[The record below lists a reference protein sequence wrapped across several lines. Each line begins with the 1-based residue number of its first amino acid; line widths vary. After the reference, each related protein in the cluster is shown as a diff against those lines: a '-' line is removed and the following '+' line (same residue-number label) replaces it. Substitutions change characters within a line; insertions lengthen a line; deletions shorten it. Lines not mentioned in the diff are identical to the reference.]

1 MMPQKHENMNYDH
14 SVANLSQPLPGEAK
28 GGGHKVLTVFPS
40 PLCSLRNLF
49 LCQHDSKN
57 IPTHGSLW
65 RPSSSA
71 QQVFWI
77 RNSMNKMASILPS
90 AYVRH
95 GHSCTDVACWHLL
108 SVFPVSYVGEL
119 PLRVVERAHHTLP
132 ENTHFTPTLLRLA
145 VHAEIMS
152 TFAFRETFC
161 RLASPQTRSVWQG
174 NKARW
179 PSLSCSGHSPPT
191 HLCLSFP
198 ISHHFLVF
206 FSLSLSC
213 GKSNFP
219 LECLSLY
226 VMSPTFLGMSW
237 EEFWHCSRMRLQVIP
252 QSRVSGT
259 PTRWIRPTA
268 QWDTREKPSGQ
279 EAVLEALSQLL
290 LPQCFFFISSAARG
304 CRQCSILVGLSGWSD
319 ETLVVKTASERH
331 ITQQEAV
338 AKNLAM
344 CALETSRLLTLQGT
358 EITHSQKR

>member
-145 VHAEIMS
+145 VHTEIMS

-206 FSLSLSC
+206 FFFSLSPVVKVTSPWSVWVCMWCHPHSLACHGRNSDTAAEWDCKWFPNLVSVELQPDESGPLLSGTQEKNRPGRKLC
-213 GKSNFP
+213 WKPWASSF
-219 LECLSLY
+219 CLSASSLY
-226 VMSPTFLGMSW
+226 HQQLEG
-237 EEFWHCSRMRLQVIP
+237 
-252 QSRVSGT
+252 
-259 PTRWIRPTA
+259 A
-268 QWDTREKPSGQ
+268 DN
-279 EAVLEALSQLL
+279 AVY
-290 LPQCFFFISSAARG
+290 
-304 CRQCSILVGLSGWSD
+304 W
-319 ETLVVKTASERH
+319 
-331 ITQQEAV
+331 
-338 AKNLAM
+338 
-344 CALETSRLLTLQGT
+344 
-358 EITHSQKR
+358 